1 MAKKFKESDIL
12 LEVKDLQIQG
22 YSDET
27 WVDIIKGVDLT
38 LHRGEVMGL
47 IGESGA
53 GKSTIGAAA
62 MGYARD
68 GTRISGGSIEF
79 DGMELTTASEAEKRA
94 LRGNRIAYVA
104 QSAAASFNPAHKL
117 IDQHTEAP
125 VQYRL
130 KKRLEA
136 QEDAVDLYNRLR
148 LPNPDEIGFRYPH
161 QVSGGQLQRAMTAMA
176 MSCRPDLI
184 IFDEPTTALDVT
196 TQIEV
201 LAAIRDIVDQ
211 FNTAAIYITH
221 DLAVVAQMADTIK
234 VLLRGEEVEEAPTKE
249 MLDNPQ
255 EDYTKSLWAVR
266 SFKRPQKSR
275 PTDGSPPLISVKNVD
290 ASYTGGE
297 KVLDDVSFDIYEG
310 MTVAVVGE
318 SGSGKSTTAR
328 VITGL
333 LPPSKGEVL
342 FKGEPFPPDYK
353 DRSKEQLRQCQMIY
367 QMADTAL
374 NPKVKIAE
382 IIGRPAQFYSGLKGT
397 ALKNRVDELLDLIE
411 LEPAKFYN
419 RFPPELSGGQKQ
431 RIGIA
436 RALAAEPS
444 FIICDEVTSAL
455 DQLVAEGILRLLD
468 RLQNELNLA
477 YMFITHDLA
486 TVRSIADEV
495 VVMQHGKVVEQGAK
509 DKMFTPPHHPYTD
522 LLLSSVPEMDPEWL
536 STLLE
541 ERGVDNVGDAATSK
555 IDPEDEKVEGTQ
567 G

>member
-1 MAKKFKESDIL
+1 MKKKQLLLDIEGL
-12 LEVKDLQIQG
+12 KIEG
-22 YSDET
+22 FTGEE
-27 WVDIIKGVDLT
+27 WVPIIKGVDLK

-68 GTRISGGSIEF
+68 GTRISGGSIDF
-79 DGMELTTASEAEKRA
+79 DGMELTTATESERRA
-94 LRGNRIAYVA
+94 LRGARIAYVA
-104 QSAAASFNPAHKL
+104 QSAAASFNPAHKI

-125 VQYRL
+125 LHYRIQ
-130 KKRLEA
+130 KRMEA
-136 QEDAVDLYNRLR
+136 QEDAMELYERLR
-148 LPNPDEIGFRYPH
+148 LPNPKEIGFRYPH

-234 VLLRGEEVEEAPTKE
+234 VLLKGEEVEQASTEK
-249 MLDNPQ
+249 MLSDPQ

-275 PTDGSPPLISVKNVD
+275 PKDATPLVSVQNVD
-290 ASYTGGE
+290 AAYTGGE
-297 KVLDDVSFDIYEG
+297 KVLEDVSFDIYEG

-328 VITGL
+328 CITGL
-333 LPPSKGEVL
+333 LPPMSGQVL
-342 FKGEPFPPDYK
+342 FSGEALPPSYHDRTK
-353 DRSKEQLRQCQMIY
+353 DQLRQAQMIY

-374 NPKVKIAE
+374 NPKVKISE
-382 IIGRPAQFYSGLKGT
+382 IIGRPAQFYSGLKGA
-397 ALKNRVDELLDLIE
+397 ALKSRVDELLDLIE
-411 LEPAKFYN
+411 LEPSQYYD
-419 RFPPELSGGQKQ
+419 RYPPELSGGQKQ

-455 DQLVAEGILRLLD
+455 DQLVAEGILKLLD
-468 RLQNELNLA
+468 RLQKELGLA

-495 VVMQHGKVVEQGAK
+495 VVMQNGKVVEQGPK
-509 DKMFTPPHHPYTD
+509 EEMFTPPHHPYTD
-522 LLLSSVPEMDPEWL
+522 LLLSSVPEMDPNWL
-536 STLLE
+536 TTLLE
-541 ERGVDNVGDAATSK
+541 ERGVDNVGESAD
-555 IDPEDEKVEGTQ
+555 V
-567 G
+567 

>member
-1 MAKKFKESDIL
+1 MAPTKEVL
-12 LEVKDLQIQG
+12 LKIRDLKIQG

-53 GKSTIGAAA
+53 GKSTIGAGA

-68 GTRISGGSIEF
+68 GTRITGDSSIEF
-79 DGMELTTASEAEKRA
+79 DGMELTTATEAEKRA
-94 LRGNRIAYVA
+94 LRGSRIAYVA
-104 QSAAASFNPAHKL
+104 QSAAASFNPAHKI

-125 VQYRL
+125 LQYRL
-130 KKRLEA
+130 QKRMEA
-136 QEDAVDLYNRLR
+136 QEDAMDLYERLR
-148 LPNPDEIGFRYPH
+148 LPNPKEIGFRYPH

-211 FNTAAIYITH
+211 FNTAALYITH

-234 VLLRGEEVEEAPTKE
+234 VLLKGEEVEEAPTEE
-249 MLDNPQ
+249 MLDNPK

-266 SFKRPQKSR
+266 SFESPQRYRKEGA
-275 PTDGSPPLISVKNVD
+275 TPLISVQNVD
-290 ASYTGGE
+290 ASYTAGP
-297 KVLDDVSFDIYEG
+297 KILDDVSFDIHEG

-342 FKGEPFPPDYK
+342 FKGTPFPHDYRNRTK
-353 DRSKEQLRQCQMIY
+353 DQLRQCQMIY

-397 ALKNRVDELLDLIE
+397 ALKARVDELLDLIE
-411 LEPAKFYN
+411 LEPSKYYN
-419 RFPPELSGGQKQ
+419 RYPGELSGGQKQ

-436 RALAAEPS
+436 RALAAEPT
-444 FIICDEVTSAL
+444 FIVCDEVTSAL

-495 VVMQHGKVVEQGAK
+495 IVMQQGKVVEQGAK
-509 DKMFTPPHHPYTD
+509 DDMFTPPHHPYTD
-522 LLLSSVPEMDPEWL
+522 LLLSSVPEMDPNWL
-536 STLLE
+536 TTLLE
-541 ERGVDNVGDAATSK
+541 ERGVENLGDAAAAK
-555 IDPEDEKVEGTQ
+555 IAGK
-567 G
+567 

>member
-1 MAKKFKESDIL
+1 MGKFDDKDVL
-12 LEVKDLQIQG
+12 LKIRGLKIEG
-22 YSDET
+22 YSDEE
-27 WVDIIKGVDLT
+27 WIPIIKGVDLT

-68 GTRISGGSIEF
+68 GTRISDGTIEF
-79 DGMELTTASEAEKRA
+79 DGMELTTASETERRA
-94 LRGNRIAYVA
+94 LRGSRIAYVA
-104 QSAAASFNPAHKL
+104 QSAAASFNPSHKL

-125 VQYRL
+125 VHYRI

-136 QEDAVDLYNRLR
+136 QEDAMELYERLR
-148 LPNPDEIGFRYPH
+148 LPNPQEIGFRYPH

-234 VLLRGEEVEEAPTKE
+234 VLLKGEEVEEASTE
-249 MLDNPQ
+249 QMLENPR

-266 SFKRPQKSR
+266 SFQRPQKHR
-275 PTDGSPPLISVKNVD
+275 PTDGTKPVISVQNID
-290 ASYTGGE
+290 AAYTGGV
-297 KVLDDVSFDIYEG
+297 KVLDDVSFDIYPG

-333 LPPSKGEVL
+333 LPPSKGQVL
-342 FKGEPFPPDYK
+342 FKGEPLPPKYT
-353 DRSKEQLRQCQMIY
+353 DRTRDQLRQAQMIY

-374 NPKVKIAE
+374 NPKVRISE
-382 IIGRPAQFYSGLKGT
+382 IIGRPAQFYSGLSGT
-397 ALKNRVDELLDLIE
+397 ALKARVDELLDLIE
-411 LEPAKFYN
+411 LDPAKFYN
-419 RFPPELSGGQKQ
+419 RYPPELSGGQKQ

-436 RALAAEPS
+436 RALAAEPE

-455 DQLVAEGILRLLD
+455 DQLVAEGILKLLD
-468 RLQNELNLA
+468 RLQRELNLA

-495 VVMQHGKVVEQGAK
+495 VVMQYGKVVEQGPK
-509 DKMFTPPHHPYTD
+509 DEMFQPPHHPYTD
-522 LLLSSVPEMDPEWL
+522 LLLSSVPEMDPNWL
-536 STLLE
+536 TTLLE
-541 ERGVDNVGDAATSK
+541 ERGVDNVGEAA
-555 IDPEDEKVEGTQ
+555 KV
-567 G
+567 

>member
-1 MAKKFKESDIL
+1 MTSPKSNRNVLLDI
-12 LEVKDLQIQG
+12 KDLRIEG
-22 YSDET
+22 FTGDE
-27 WVDIIKGVDLT
+27 WMEIVHGVDLT
-38 LHRGEVMGL
+38 LHKGEVMGL

-53 GKSTIGAAA
+53 GKSTIGLAA
-62 MGYARD
+62 MGFARD
-68 GTRISGGSIEF
+68 GCRISGGSIVF
-79 DGMELTTASEAEKRA
+79 DGMELTTASESDRRA
-94 LRGNRIAYVA
+94 LRGSRIAYVA

-125 VQYRL
+125 VHYRIQ
-130 KKRLEA
+130 KRLEA
-136 QEDAVDLYNRLR
+136 QEDAMELYERLR
-148 LPNPDEIGFRYPH
+148 LPNPREIGFRYPH

-176 MSCRPDLI
+176 MACRPDLI

-211 FNTAAIYITH
+211 FDTAAIYITH

-234 VLLRGEEVEEAPTKE
+234 VLLKGNEVEEAPTQQ
-249 MLDNPQ
+249 MLDNPK

-275 PTDGSPPLISVKNVD
+275 PAGAEPVISVKGID
-290 ASYTGGE
+290 ASYGTT
-297 KVLDDVSFDIYEG
+297 KVLDDVSFDVHAG

-328 VITGL
+328 CITGL
-333 LPPSKGEVL
+333 LPPTKGEIL
-342 FKGEPFPPDYK
+342 FKGEPLPPSYR
-353 DRSKEQLRQCQMIY
+353 DRSKEQLRQAQMIY

-374 NPKVKIAE
+374 NPKVQISE
-382 IIGRPAQFYSGLKGT
+382 IIGRPAQFYGGLRGA

-411 LEPAKFYN
+411 LEPSKFYD
-419 RFPPELSGGQKQ
+419 RYPLELSGGQKQ

-436 RALAAEPS
+436 RALAAEPE

-455 DQLVAEGILRLLD
+455 DQLVAEGILKLLD
-468 RLQNELNLA
+468 RLQRELNLA

-495 VVMQHGKVVEQGAK
+495 VVMQRGKVVEQGPK
-509 DKMFTPPHHPYTD
+509 DEMFKPPHHPYTD
-522 LLLSSVPEMDPEWL
+522 LLLSSVPEMDPNWL
-536 STLLE
+536 TTLLE
-541 ERGVDNVGDAATSK
+541 ERGVDNVGEAA
-555 IDPEDEKVEGTQ
+555 Q
-567 G
+567 R

>member
-1 MAKKFKESDIL
+1 MEPDTGNAGAKKEVL
-12 LEVKDLQIQG
+12 LEIRGLKIQG
-22 YSDET
+22 YSDEQ

-68 GTRISGGSIEF
+68 GTRISEGSIEF
-79 DGMELTTASEAEKRA
+79 NGMELTTASRADKRA
-94 LRGNRIAYVA
+94 LRGSRIAYVA
-104 QSAAASFNPAHKL
+104 QSAAASFNPAHKI
-117 IDQHTEAP
+117 IDQHTEGP
-125 VQYRL
+125 LQYRL
-130 KKRLEA
+130 RKRLEA
-136 QEDAVDLYNRLR
+136 QEDAMELYERLR
-148 LPNPDEIGFRYPH
+148 LPNPREIGFRYPH

-234 VLLRGEEVEEAPTKE
+234 VLLKGEEVEEASTSE
-249 MLDNPQ
+249 MLNAPRKS
-255 EDYTKSLWAVR
+255 YTKSLWAVR
-266 SFKRPQKSR
+266 SFRRAQKAR
-275 PTDGSPPLISVKNVD
+275 PTDGTRPVISVKGVD
-290 ASYTGGE
+290 AAYTGGA
-297 KVLDDVSFDIYEG
+297 KVLDDVSFDIYPG

-318 SGSGKSTTAR
+318 SGSGKSTAAR

-342 FKGEPFPPDYK
+342 FNGVPMPPRFR
-353 DRSKEQLRQCQMIY
+353 DRNRDQLRQAQMIY

-374 NPKVKIAE
+374 NPKVRISN
-382 IIGRPAQFYSGLKGT
+382 IIGRPAEFYSGLKGA
-397 ALKNRVDELLDLIE
+397 ALKQRVDELLDLIE
-411 LEPAKFYN
+411 LEPSKYYS
-419 RFPPELSGGQKQ
+419 RYPPELSGGQKQ

-455 DQLVAEGILRLLD
+455 DQLVAEGILKLLD
-468 RLQNELNLA
+468 RLQESLGLA

-495 VVMQHGKVVEQGAK
+495 VVMQHGRVVEQGPK
-509 DKMFTPPHHPYTD
+509 DEMFQPPHHAYTD
-522 LLLSSVPEMDPEWL
+522 LLLSSVPEMDPNWL
-536 STLLE
+536 TTVLE
-541 ERGVDNVGDAATSK
+541 ERGVDNIGEAA
-555 IDPEDEKVEGTQ
+555 DP
-567 G
+567 